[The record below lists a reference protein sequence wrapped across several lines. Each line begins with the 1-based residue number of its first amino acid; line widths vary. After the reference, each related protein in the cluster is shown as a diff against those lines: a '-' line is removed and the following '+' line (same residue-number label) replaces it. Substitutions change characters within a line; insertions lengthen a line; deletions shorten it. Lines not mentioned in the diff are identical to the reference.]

1 MFISFGAINIKWILF
16 LIFPLIIVLCD
27 ITKDQLK
34 IEKNIFFQIFLKFL
48 GRSLCF
54 IFWPLLY
61 KLLSWD
67 SEIENEK
74 NQINE
79 SIYKDGNIKE
89 KQNTAFLEF
98 IANDIK
104 SNKTIIN
111 NKRKKNNHLLLLFSF
126 LDFISSNIKF
136 LVKNNKYW
144 INQSAGLNIISSCTR
159 LLFFVLF
166 SKFLINNHKINRH
179 QYFSGIVIL
188 IVAII
193 ISILSFLYENQN
205 NENFFIKLLLMIL
218 PHIFYCFKDAC
229 GAIYLIKSQGI
240 IYKLIFINGIIGL
253 ILSGIL
259 QFILSLFNC
268 NDIKDF
274 LNKDEDKVCDGDKIK
289 TIIVN
294 FKSFGDFGSY
304 ISILLIIFYMAK
316 YIFKWLL
323 IFYFSLNH
331 YAAIYTIPTL
341 FKYII
346 KINESEFKVFYI
358 LGIVIITL
366 MTLIYNEIIILKFCG
381 LDKETK
387 IEISKRASLDSACIQ
402 LNEIDSNDLDY
413 HLGDIDGDNK
423 DD

>member
-1 MFISFGAINIKWILF
+1 
-16 LIFPLIIVLCD
+16 
-27 ITKDQLK
+27 
-34 IEKNIFFQIFLKFL
+34 
-48 GRSLCF
+48 
-54 IFWPLLY
+54 
-61 KLLSWD
+61 
-67 SEIENEK
+67 
-74 NQINE
+74 
-79 SIYKDGNIKE
+79 
-89 KQNTAFLEF
+89 
-98 IANDIK
+98 
-104 SNKTIIN
+104 
-111 NKRKKNNHLLLLFSF
+111 
-126 LDFISSNIKF
+126 
-136 LVKNNKYW
+136 
-144 INQSAGLNIISSCTR
+144 
-159 LLFFVLF
+159 
-166 SKFLINNHKINRH
+166 
-179 QYFSGIVIL
+179 
-188 IVAII
+188 
-193 ISILSFLYENQN
+193 
-205 NENFFIKLLLMIL
+205 MIL

-346 KINESEFKVFYI
+346 KINESEFMIFYI
-358 LGIVIITL
+358 LGIVIIAL

-402 LNEIDSNDLDY
+402 MNEIDSNDLDY
-413 HLGDIDGDNK
+413 HLGDIDDDNK

>member
-89 KQNTAFLEF
+89 EQSAAYFEF
-98 IANDIK
+98 IVKDIK
-104 SNKTIIN
+104 TNKKIIN
-111 NKRKKNNHLLLLFSF
+111 NKRKKNNHLLILFSF
-126 LDFISSNIKF
+126 LNFIGSNVDFFVKNNQYWNKQSAALKFISSSTK
-136 LVKNNKYW
+136 
-144 INQSAGLNIISSCTR
+144 

-166 SKFLINNHKINRH
+166 SKFLISNHKINRH

-188 IVAII
+188 IVTII

-205 NENFFIKLLLMIL
+205 NENFFIKLLLLIL
-218 PHIFYCFKDAC
+218 PQIFYCIKDVC
-229 GAIYLIKSQGI
+229 GTIYLIKSQGI

-274 LNKDEDKVCDGDKIK
+274 LKKDKDKVCDGDKIK

-341 FKYII
+341 FTYII
-346 KINESEFKVFYI
+346 KINESEFMIFYI
-358 LGIVIITL
+358 LGIVIIAL
-366 MTLIYNEIIILKFCG
+366 MALIYNEIIILKFCG

-387 IEISKRASLDSACIQ
+387 IEISKRAIIDSTCG
-402 LNEIDSNDLDY
+402 LSNEIDSNDLDY
-413 HLGDIDGDNK
+413 HLGDIDDDNK

>member
-1 MFISFGAINIKWILF
+1 MFISFGDINIKWTLF
-16 LIFPLIIVLCD
+16 LLFPVIIVLCE
-27 ITKDQLK
+27 ITKDQL
-34 IEKNIFFQIFLKFL
+34 IYEKNIFFYTFLKFL
-48 GRSLCF
+48 GRFLCF

-61 KLLSWD
+61 KLLSCLK
-67 SEIENEK
+67 EKNKK

-79 SIYKDGNIKE
+79 EDLKDDNSTVIME
-89 KQNTAFLEF
+89 L
-98 IANDIK
+98 ILNDMK
-104 SNKTIIN
+104 SNKKLIK
-111 NKRKKNNHLLLLFSF
+111 NKHKKSNHLLLLFSF
-126 LDFISSNIKF
+126 LDSFGENMKF

-144 INQSAGLNIISSCTR
+144 DKKSAVSNIISSCAR

-166 SKFLINNHKINRH
+166 SKFLISNHKIHRH

-205 NENFFIKLLLMIL
+205 NENFYIKLLLMIL

-259 QFILSLFNC
+259 QFILLFFNC

-274 LNKDEDKVCDGDKIK
+274 LNKDKDICDGDKIK

-294 FKSFGDFGSY
+294 FKSFDGFGNY
-304 ISILLIIFYMAK
+304 ISILSIIFHMAK
-316 YIFKWLL
+316 YIVKWLL

-331 YAAIYTIPTL
+331 FSAIYTIPTL
-341 FKYII
+341 FNYII

-387 IEISKRASLDSACIQ
+387 VEISKRASLDSTCGL

-413 HLGDIDGDNK
+413 HLGDIDDDNI